1 MVNSVN
7 LFVMRQSRHAMDT
20 YGLAT
25 TDNIRMVGIDI
36 ADSSLAANRVRRA
49 QVVGCLMFPS
59 ADINTLR
66 CG

>member
-36 ADSSLAANRVRRA
+36 ADSERFNAVHW
-49 QVVGCLMFPS
+49 QPIGCGEHKWL
-59 ADINTLR
+59 
-66 CG
+66 GV